1 MESFMFL
8 PTMQTV
14 GLLSVFAKRVNEWIK
29 SPKEY
34 QNTCIYVKNVF
45 IFALFY
51 FKNSR
56 KPD

>member
-34 QNTCIYVKNVF
+34 QKHLHLCKKCVYLCIV
-45 IFALFY
+45 LL
-51 FKNSR
+51 
-56 KPD
+56 